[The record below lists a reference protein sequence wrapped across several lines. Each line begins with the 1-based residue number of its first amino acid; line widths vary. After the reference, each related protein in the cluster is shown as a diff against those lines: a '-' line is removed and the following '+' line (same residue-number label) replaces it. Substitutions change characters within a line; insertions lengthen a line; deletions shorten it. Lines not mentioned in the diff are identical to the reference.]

1 MFLEVTLDDDTVA
14 LTTVHPGFTLQV
26 LGMNGDVV
34 ASYDFGG
41 LAAAELK
48 TGDLQLAPAPAPEPA
63 PTETETDAP
72 PADPS
77 ADEPDTSGHDQA
89 VADAQATVETAT
101 AVASDPALPTPEVV
115 DHLAAALAD
124 VNAALVVFP
133 DSSELADAK
142 AQLDDLAAQ
151 VTPTK

>member
-1 MFLEVTLDDDTVA
+1 MFLEVTLDDDTVD

-48 TGDLQLAPAPAPEPA
+48 TGDLQLAPAPAPGPA
-63 PTETETDAP
+63 PAETEP
-72 PADPS
+72 PAADPI
-77 ADEPDTSGHDQA
+77 ADAGHDLA
-89 VADAQATVETAT
+89 VADAQATVEAAT

-124 VNAALVVFP
+124 VNAALAEYP

-151 VTPTK
+151 VTPAK